1 ITRTIVRMIY
11 LCSETRC
18 KKVFYSV
25 NLLLHL
31 SLSYFAKPTLL
42 LGSERMGKVGYIL
55 AFNNEGE
62 VEDVAQSSSRVV
74 TKRTKKGQ
82 LLSDIFSDT
91 NGFLIDFVRDFI
103 TAIRL
108 QTDFVICKQS

>member
-1 ITRTIVRMIY
+1 MSGTHCY
-11 LCSETRC
+11 
-18 KKVFYSV
+18 YSV

-31 SLSYFAKPTLL
+31 SLSYFAKPSLI

-55 AFNNEGE
+55 AFYNDGE
-62 VEDVAQSSSRVV
+62 VEDVTQSTPRVV
-74 TKRTKKGQ
+74 SKRTKKGQ
-82 LLSDIFSDT
+82 VFSNIFSNT
-91 NGFLIDFVRDFI
+91 NGFLIDFVRCFT